1 MVEGFHACAGLLQCQ
16 PLRDAMGEA
25 ALRHARNYMLTLA
38 LVLLAGAAVSLYVSL
53 RRAHSQY
60 DELARAEGRAV
71 FEAVMGLREWTTER
85 GVYVSPTERALATE
99 YPLAT
104 HRDVACP
111 EVGTLTRINH
121 AQMVRMFSEV
131 LSQDHDIRLHITS
144 LQPLLARNAADPWEK
159 QALMSF
165 SRGEAEAET
174 VDKTGSG
181 DSVFRYMAPLKEERS
196 CLECHHERTDVGGIR
211 GGITVSFN
219 FAPFQRSMDQSA
231 RLLWLVHGLGLGV
244 SLGLV
249 TLLGTRLTQSVGA
262 LQASFQRIRQLEG
275 LVPICA
281 WCKKIRKEGTDP
293 HVPSSWVTVER
304 YLGER
309 TAAQFSHGMC
319 PECEERTDRDSA
331 LPKTT

>member
-1 MVEGFHACAGLLQCQ
+1 
-16 PLRDAMGEA
+16 MGEA
-25 ALRHARNYMLTLA
+25 ALRHARNYVLTLA

-104 HRDVACP
+104 RRDVACT

-196 CLECHHERTDVGGIR
+196 CLECHHERTEVGGIR

-219 FAPFQRSMDQSA
+219 FAPFQRSMHQSA

-262 LQASFQRIRQLEG
+262 LQASFKRIRQLEG
-275 LVPICA
+275 LVRICA
-281 WCKKIRKEGTDP
+281 WCKKIRKEGADP
-293 HVPSSWVTVER
+293 HVPSSWVAVER

-319 PECEERTDRDSA
+319 PECLEMADRDSS